1 MVVAGCAGGGIVD
14 LARQGD
20 LAGLKRELTALSQ
33 SRGALAPRVV
43 LQLSRA
49 TVARDLR
56 TAKPEQ
62 AARLVD
68 LLSPCAKAL
77 SSELRER
84 ARAKDDAAARA
95 TLMLL
100 DSGEL
105 SPDTVIG
112 RTRHVA
118 GDAWRAALARALV
131 RPGWGKLRRSF
142 VDDPD
147 ERVRRSALKAAGIA
161 KDPDD
166 LSDLLE
172 ASRLDPDPKSR
183 QLALTAIGALGG
195 PRVALALR
203 DSWAES
209 DSDTRLGIVNAWAA
223 PRVRSVGGTRELVW
237 AAETQDSREGVAAAA
252 ALVRLEPSGTGAS
265 KQATGQ
271 VPATELRE
279 LGHVL
284 VARSIAEG
292 SAPERKYAIELADPQ
307 EPLARAA
314 LEKAAKDDDKALR
327 VAALSRLLEVES
339 LRSKALQQLREQC
352 ARHDDVGRAARE
364 ALVKAGD
371 PSVVPLLLAELS
383 AKQEEARATAAED
396 LVELGQQ
403 PLAAISLT
411 DSSPEV
417 RVRAACALAS
427 SRE

>member
-1 MVVAGCAGGGIVD
+1 MVAGCAGAGIVD

-20 LAGLKRELTALSQ
+20 LAGVKRELAALGQ
-33 SRGALAPRVV
+33 SRGALAPRLV

-49 TVARDLR
+49 TVAHDLR

-62 AARLVD
+62 AARLVG

-84 ARAKDDAAARA
+84 ARAKDDAAAQA
-95 TLMLL
+95 TLLLL
-100 DSGEL
+100 DSGAV
-105 SPDTVIG
+105 SPDAVIG
-112 RTRHVA
+112 RTRRMS

-147 ERVRRSALKAAGIA
+147 ERVRRSALTAARIA

-166 LSDLLE
+166 LGDLLD
-172 ASRLDPDPKSR
+172 ASRLDPDAKSR
-183 QLALTAIGALGG
+183 RLALAAIGALGG

-203 DSWAES
+203 DSWAQS
-209 DSDTRLGIVNAWAA
+209 DSETRLGIVDAWAA
-223 PRVRSVGGTRELVW
+223 PRVRSAGGARELAW
-237 AAETQDSREGVAAAA
+237 AAETRGSREGVAAAA
-252 ALVRLEPSGTGAS
+252 ALARLEPSGAGAS
-265 KQATGQ
+265 KHTHSHGSA
-271 VPATELRE
+271 AESRE
-279 LGHVL
+279 LGRAL
-284 VARSIAEG
+284 VAWFIAEG
-292 SAPERKYAIELADPQ
+292 SAPQRQYAVELADPK
-307 EPLARAA
+307 EPLVREA

-327 VAALSRLLEVES
+327 VAAWARLLDVES
-339 LRSKALQQLREQC
+339 LRPEALQQLREHC
-352 ARHDDVGRAARE
+352 ARQDSAGRAARE

-371 PSVVPLLLAELS
+371 PSVVPLFLAELS
-383 AKQEEARATAAED
+383 AKQEETRAAAAEH

-403 PLAAISLT
+403 PIAALSLT

-427 SRE
+427 SGE